1 MVATFNDVAT
11 VTRSTQHSAI
21 WQQDDDT
28 TIDEQANDVIGVFRV
43 RPRSV
48 DLSRHHVNIFL
59 SCCLQAAA
67 AGTGDWALR
76 SAPAQHSDSD
86 KKMTS

>member
-28 TIDEQANDVIGVFRV
+28 NIDEQANDVIRVFRA
-43 RPRSV
+43 RSRSV
-48 DLSRHHVNIFL
+48 DLR
-59 SCCLQAAA
+59 
-67 AGTGDWALR
+67 
-76 SAPAQHSDSD
+76 
-86 KKMTS
+86 K